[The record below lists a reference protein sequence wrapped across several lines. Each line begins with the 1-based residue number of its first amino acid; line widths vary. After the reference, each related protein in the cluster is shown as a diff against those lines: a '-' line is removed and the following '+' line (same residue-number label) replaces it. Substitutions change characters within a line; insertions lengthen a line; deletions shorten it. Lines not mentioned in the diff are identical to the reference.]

1 MPGITSGVGSS
12 GGSSDAPRSTVSGSS
27 LGEPAG
33 GVAGK
38 PAGDSAEAAD
48 PGIGSPSVPTGAL
61 YRDGADRLRPDAVAM
76 LLADPVTRVVDV
88 AEGATLVAQD
98 GPVALQWRPP
108 RADDD
113 QRLVLALGRDVQGA
127 PVLAVVWD
135 GEYDA
140 PAGTAWRGL
149 REVGAALEDLDAEVL
164 MTAVALARWH
174 EHHPRCPRCGE
185 PTVVERAG
193 WVRRCPADRSEHFP
207 RTDPAV
213 IMAITDPADRLL
225 LGRNAM
231 WPAGR
236 FSVLAGFV
244 EPGER
249 LEAAVAREVFEEV
262 GVRVRDVR
270 YAGSQPWPFP
280 ASLMLGFTARA
291 ESAELR
297 PDADEIVEAR
307 WVSRQELSR
316 LVAAG
321 EVTLPG
327 RLSIARRLLE
337 QWYGG
342 PLMPARE
349 ATWGRR

>member
-1 MPGITSGVGSS
+1 
-12 GGSSDAPRSTVSGSS
+12 
-27 LGEPAG
+27 
-33 GVAGK
+33 
-38 PAGDSAEAAD
+38 
-48 PGIGSPSVPTGAL
+48 
-61 YRDGADRLRPDAVAM
+61 M
-76 LLADPVTRVVDV
+76 LLADAAARVVDV
-88 AEGATLVAQD
+88 AQGATLVTEP
-98 GPVALQWRPP
+98 GPAGLCWRPP
-108 RADDD
+108 RPDDHE
-113 QRLVLALGRDVQGA
+113 RLVLALGRDPVGS

-135 GEYDA
+135 REYKA
-140 PAGTAWRGL
+140 PPGTAWRGL
-149 REVGAALEDLDAEVL
+149 REVGAGLGELDAEVF
-164 MTAVALARWH
+164 MTAVGLARWH

-193 WVRRCPADRSEHFP
+193 WVRRCPADGSEHFP

-249 LEAAVAREVFEEV
+249 LEAAVVREVFEEV
-262 GVRVRDVR
+262 GVRVGDVR

-307 WVSRQELSR
+307 WVSRAELSR
-316 LVAAG
+316 LVAVG

-342 PLMPARE
+342 PLTPARE

>member
-1 MPGITSGVGSS
+1 MLL
-12 GGSSDAPRSTVSGSS
+12 R
-27 LGEPAG
+27 
-33 GVAGK
+33 
-38 PAGDSAEAAD
+38 
-48 PGIGSPSVPTGAL
+48 
-61 YRDGADRLRPDAVAM
+61 RDGADRMRADAVAS
-76 LLADPVTRVVDV
+76 LLADPAARLMDV
-88 AEGATLVAQD
+88 AEGGALVSTD
-98 GPVALQWRPP
+98 GPRLALSWRLAQ
-108 RADDD
+108 ADDRE
-113 QRLVLALGRDVQGA
+113 RLVLALGRDVRHA

-135 GEYDA
+135 REYDA

-149 REVGAALEDLDAEVL
+149 REVGAELDELDAEVF

-174 EHHPRCPRCGE
+174 EHHPRCPRCGV
-185 PTVVERAG
+185 PTLVERAG
-193 WVRRCPADRSEHFP
+193 WLRRCPADKSEHFP

-213 IMAITDPADRLL
+213 IMAITDPLDRLL

-231 WPAGR
+231 WPNGR

-262 GVRVRDVR
+262 GVRVCDVR

-291 ESAELR
+291 ETAVLR

-307 WVSRQELSR
+307 WVSRDELSS
-316 LVAAG
+316 LVAGG

-342 PLMPARE
+342 PLTPARE
-349 ATWGRR
+349 ATWGLR

>member
-1 MPGITSGVGSS
+1 MSLGPPRATSSADAPGNPAGVSS
-12 GGSSDAPRSTVSGSS
+12 GAPG
-27 LGEPAG
+27 
-33 GVAGK
+33 
-38 PAGDSAEAAD
+38 AASD
-48 PGIGSPSVPTGAL
+48 PGPGSPGVPAGAL
-61 YRDGADRLRPDAVAM
+61 YRDGADRLRPDPVAA
-76 LLADPVTRVVDV
+76 LLADPATRVVDV
-88 AEGATLVAQD
+88 AEGATLVAGD
-98 GPVALQWRPP
+98 GRVGLRWRLP
-108 RADDD
+108 REDDD
-113 QRLVLALGRDVQGA
+113 QRLVLALGRDVGGA
-127 PVLAVVWD
+127 PILAVVWD
-135 GEYDA
+135 REYDP

-149 REVGAALEDLDAEVL
+149 REIGAGLEDLDAEVF

-193 WVRRCPADRSEHFP
+193 WVRRCPGDGSEHFP

-249 LEAAVAREVFEEV
+249 LEAAVVREVLEEV
-262 GVRVRDVR
+262 GVRVVDVR

-307 WVSRQELSR
+307 WVSRGELSR

-321 EVTLPG
+321 DVTLPG

-342 PLMPARE
+342 PLTPARE